1 MTTPQRP
8 KPRSKVRTWSLA
20 TLNRNSDYVLFW
32 HTGTKSWEVVLID
45 KRTTVVTRKHVQD
58 GRKVRTDDATEG
70 AERRGLSRSGPAA
83 QLPEDA

>member
-8 KPRSKVRTWSLA
+8 KPHSKVRTWSLA

-45 KRTTVVTRKHVQD
+45 KRTTVVTRAHVEK
-58 GRKVRTDDATEG
+58 GRRIRTSDATEG
-70 AERRGLSRSGPAA
+70 AQRRGLSGSGTPAP
-83 QLPEDA
+83 LTEDA